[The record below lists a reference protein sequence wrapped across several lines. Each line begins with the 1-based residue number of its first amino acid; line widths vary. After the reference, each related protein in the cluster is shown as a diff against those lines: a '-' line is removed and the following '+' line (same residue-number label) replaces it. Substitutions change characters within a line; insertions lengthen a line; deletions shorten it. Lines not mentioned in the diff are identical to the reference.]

1 MTITGMAKELNV
13 SAMTVYRRMKRAGVN
28 VTELRDDAT
37 GELTSEGVAV
47 IGSLFDATG
56 QQAAQQA
63 DAPRTQP
70 AAQPDTQP
78 AEVEAAVLRVK
89 LEASEATVQRLEDE
103 VQRLR
108 GECDRLVSMLEVEQ
122 RQRQQLLTDGQQRR
136 GGLFGWLRRP
146 RDGSGTD

>member
-1 MTITGMAKELNV
+1 MAKELNV
-13 SAMTVYRRMKRAGVN
+13 SAMTVYRRMKRAGVD
-28 VTELRDDAT
+28 VAELRDDAT

-63 DAPRTQP
+63 DATRTQP

-122 RQRQQLLTDGQQRR
+122 RQRQQLLTDGRQRR
-136 GGLFGWLRRP
+136 VGLFGWLRRP

>member
-1 MTITGMAKELNV
+1 
-13 SAMTVYRRMKRAGVN
+13 MTVYRRLNKAGLSIAD
-28 VTELRDDAT
+28 LRDADT
-37 GELTSEGVAV
+37 GEITAEGVAV

-56 QQAAQQA
+56 QQEPQQA
-63 DAPRTQP
+63 DATRTQP

-108 GECDRLVSMLEVEQ
+108 GECDRLVSMLEAEQ
-122 RQRQQLLTDGQQRR
+122 RQRQQLLTDGHQRR
-136 GGLFGWLRRP
+136 GGLFAWLRRP
-146 RDGSGTD
+146 RDGVQ